1 MGIEPSSRKRNDDI
15 DVVFLSYC
23 LGKTGIGG
31 NSPGGFMDDDG
42 IGVAHILGFSDGGNV
57 ATAFALTYP

>member
-1 MGIEPSSRKRNDDI
+1 
-15 DVVFLSYC
+15 
-23 LGKTGIGG
+23 
-31 NSPGGFMDDDG
+31 MDDDG